1 LQLFFPPLSC
11 QSHRASWPV
20 WRLR

>member
-1 LQLFFPPLSC
+1 LQLFFSPLSC